1 MSAGR
6 HDVVVIGAGHNGL
19 TCACYLAKAGL
30 SVLVLEANDE
40 IGGLTVTQEITRPG
54 FHSDLHAFGYQFA
67 SLSPAP
73 AELDLVAHGLELLH
87 PDVAFANAFPDG
99 SSIRMHADVEQTCAS
114 IAAVAPADA
123 DAWRALYQRWLATK
137 DAIADGLNRPPGPLS
152 DHLAALEREPGGLDE
167 YRFSVQS
174 MRAWSAEQFVDERVR
189 LFLGAFSL
197 HANVAPDEVGGGQLA
212 WLFDSIIQDFGNR
225 IVRGGMAGVPA
236 ALARCLEEHGGE
248 IRTGARV
255 DEIVVEHG
263 RATAV
268 RLAGGDVI
276 PVGRLVA
283 SNVDPRTLVVDL
295 LGRDAVGDEIV
306 GKIERYDWG
315 DSIMVIY
322 LALEEPFAFRAG
334 PGVERAC
341 YVHCMPPSL
350 EYVAQMFTE
359 VRAGALPAGP
369 VMIVCNDGAADPSR
383 VPAGKGLVK
392 ILVKCVPYQ
401 IRDDATGS
409 ISARDWDGAKEAYA
423 DHVLGLLARDYVTNV
438 ESAVLERV
446 VHSPVDQE
454 RHISSAVRGTELQ
467 GAFLP
472 YQSGAMRP
480 IPELGQY
487 RAPVPNVYLCCS
499 GSHPGP
505 GVSFMPGRNA
515 AQVIHA
521 DLGLDFAATAAP

>member
-1 MSAGR
+1 M
-6 HDVVVIGAGHNGL
+6 HDAIVIGAGHNGL

-73 AELDLVAHGLELLH
+73 NELDLAGYGLELLR
-87 PDVAFANAFPDG
+87 PDVAFAHAFPDG
-99 SSIRMHADVEQTCAS
+99 RSVRMHADVEQTCAS
-114 IAAVAPADA
+114 IAAISPTDA
-123 DAWRALYQRWLATK
+123 DTWRALHQQWLGAR
-137 DAIADGLNRPPGPLS
+137 DAIAEGLNQPPGPLS
-152 DHLAALEREPGGLDE
+152 VQLAALEHEPGGLDQ
-167 YRFSVQS
+167 YRFSIQS
-174 MRAWSAEQFVDERVR
+174 LRAWAGEQFVDEHIR

-212 WLFDSIIQDFGNR
+212 WLFDSIIQEFGNR
-225 IVRGGMAGVPA
+225 IVRGGMSRVPD

-255 DEIVVEHG
+255 DEIVVDGG

-268 RLAGGDVI
+268 RLVDGTVI
-276 PVGRLVA
+276 PVGKLVA
-283 SNVDPRTLVVDL
+283 SNVDPRTLVLDL
-295 LGRDAVGDEIV
+295 LGRDVVGETIA

-322 LALEEPFAFRAG
+322 LALDEPLAFHAG
-334 PGVERAC
+334 EAVAGAC
-341 YVHCMPPSL
+341 YVHCIPPSL
-350 EYVAQMFTE
+350 EYVAQMFTD
-359 VRAGALPAGP
+359 VRAGELPAGP
-369 VMIVCNDGAADPSR
+369 VMIVCNDGVDSSR
-383 VPAGKGLVK
+383 MPTGKGLAK
-392 ILVKCVPYQ
+392 ILVKCVPYE
-401 IRDDATGS
+401 IRGDATGT
-409 ISARDWDGAKEAYA
+409 IERDWHRAKEPYA
-423 DHVLGLLARDYVTNV
+423 DHVLDLLARDYITNLDA
-438 ESAVLERV
+438 AVLERV
-446 VHSPVDQE
+446 VHSPLDQE
-454 RHISSAVRGTELQ
+454 RLISTAVRGTELQ

-521 DLGLDFAATAAP
+521 DLDLDFAATAAPRRGED

>member
-1 MSAGR
+1 MYEA
-6 HDVVVIGAGHNGL
+6 VVIGGGHNGL

-30 SVLVLEANDE
+30 SVLVLEANDD

-73 AELDLVAHGLELLH
+73 QELELERHGLRLLH
-87 PDVAFANAFPDG
+87 PDVAFAHAFPDG
-99 SSIRMHADVEQTCAS
+99 RSLRMHADLEQTCAS
-114 IAAVAPADA
+114 IAGISPPDA
-123 DAWRALYQRWLATK
+123 DAWRALFAQWTAAK
-137 DAIADGLNRPPGPLS
+137 AAIADGLNQPPGPLS
-152 DHLAALEREPGGLDE
+152 AQLAAMEQEPGGLDQ

-174 MRAWSAEQFVDERVR
+174 LRSWSGEQFVDEHVR
-189 LFLGAFSL
+189 LFLGAFAL

-212 WLFDSIIQDFGNR
+212 WLFDSIIQEYGNR
-225 IVRGGMAGVPA
+225 VVEGGMAGVPR

-255 DEIVVEHG
+255 TEIVVEDG
-263 RATAV
+263 RATGV
-268 RLAGGDVI
+268 RLADGEVV
-276 PVGRLVA
+276 PVGKVVA
-283 SNVDPRTLVVDL
+283 SNVDPRTLALDL
-295 LGRDAVGDEIV
+295 LGRAVVGDTIADKLEHY
-306 GKIERYDWG
+306 EWG
-315 DSIMVIY
+315 DSIMVVY
-322 LALEEPFAFRAG
+322 LALDEPLTFRAG
-334 PGVERAC
+334 EAVAGAC
-341 YVHCMPPSL
+341 YVHCIPPSL

-369 VMIVCNDGAADPSR
+369 AIIVCNDGAADPSR

-392 ILVKCVPYQ
+392 LLVKCVPYE
-401 IRDDATGS
+401 IRDDATNTIRS
-409 ISARDWDGAKEAYA
+409 RDWDGAKEAYA
-423 DHVLGLLARDYVTNV
+423 DHVMAILARDYVSNLDR
-438 ESAVLERV
+438 AVLDRV
-446 VHSPVDQE
+446 VHSPLDQE

-472 YQSGAMRP
+472 YQSGPMRP
-480 IPELGQY
+480 IPELAHY
-487 RAPVPNVYLCCS
+487 RAPVANVYLCCS

-521 DLGLDFAATAAP
+521 DLGLTFAP